1 MWVFERFVPARLWMR
16 LRPDAVAV
24 WENLEVKR
32 RLQWYYMVMTDQAP
46 AKFLLARLV
55 EFTEDPW
62 RLSLDALME
71 ERAKRH
77 RELMSLK
84 HAAEEGNYSLEDY
97 RGDARSPPQRSLL
110 DADTVLAQ
118 RLAKPCRLCERR
130 CMTDRSRK
138 IGACR
143 LDDGVYVHSWFHHLG
158 EEAPLV
164 PSGTIFY
171 GGCNFT
177 CVYCQNYDISQ
188 VSPRSGERV
197 DARHLAEIQR
207 LLRVYGARNI
217 NHVGGEPTPSLP
229 TIVESLRFLDVNV
242 PQVWNSNMYM
252 SWEALQVLLDVIDLW
267 LPDFK
272 YGNNDCAVRLSAA
285 PRYVE
290 TVARNLRAAV
300 ETGDMIIRHLILPG
314 HVECCSIPV
323 LRWIAA
329 NLPLD
334 KVVVNIM
341 DQYRPE
347 HLVAKY
353 PRRWRELARR
363 LTREEYERVVAEAER
378 LGIVYEPVS

>member
-24 WENLEVKR
+24 WENPEIKR

-62 RLSLDALME
+62 RLSLDALIE

-84 HAAEEGNYSLEDY
+84 RAAEEGSYSLEDY
-97 RGDARSPPQRSLL
+97 RRDARSPPQRSLL
-110 DADTVLAQ
+110 DADTVLTQ

-130 CMTDRSRK
+130 CMIDRSQK

-188 VSPRSGERV
+188 VLPRSGERV
-197 DARHLAEIQR
+197 DARRLAEMQR

-229 TIVESLRFLDVNV
+229 VIVESLRFLDVNV
-242 PQVWNSNMYM
+242 PQIWNSNMYM

-272 YGNNDCAVRLSAA
+272 YGNNGCAVRLSAA

-290 TVARNLRAAV
+290 TVGRNLRAAV
-300 ETGDMIIRHLILPG
+300 ETGDMIIRHLVLPG

-329 NLPLD
+329 SLPLD

-363 LTREEYERVVAEAER
+363 LTREEYERVVAEAEK

>member
-1 MWVFERFVPARLWMR
+1 MWVFERFVPARLWIR

-24 WENLEVKR
+24 WENPEVKR

-62 RLSLDALME
+62 RLSLDALIE

-84 HAAEEGNYSLEDY
+84 RAAEEGSYSLEDY
-97 RGDARSPPQRSLL
+97 RRDARSPPQRSLL

-130 CMTDRSRK
+130 CMIDRSQK

-188 VSPRSGERV
+188 VLPRSGERV
-197 DARHLAEIQR
+197 DARRLAEMQR
-207 LLRVYGARNI
+207 LLRAYGARNI

-229 TIVESLRFLDVNV
+229 IIVESLRFLDVNV
-242 PQVWNSNMYM
+242 PQIWNSNMYM

-300 ETGDMIIRHLILPG
+300 ETGDMIIRHLVLPG

-378 LGIVYEPVS
+378 LGIFYEPVS